1 MKTLRTLC
9 TPRSLRLA
17 LLLLALVA
25 VSASMLP
32 APSLAVTCCGYT
44 VHYIYYTDASH
55 TTTTGNCT
63 YNEACTGAVYC
74 SGTKTGYYTTSS
86 TCCPRCSE

>member
-1 MKTLRTLC
+1 MKTLKT
-9 TPRSLRLA
+9 RLA

-25 VSASMLP
+25 VTAAMLP
-32 APSLAVTCCGYT
+32 APSHAALTCCGYT
-44 VHYIYYTDASH
+44 IHYTYFTDVSH
-55 TTTTGNCT
+55 TVLAGSCT

-74 SGTKTGYYTTSS
+74 SGTKTAYYTTSS